1 MQNENLPTEELK
13 KFGIINEDLS
23 FSKKLNADD
32 IQKFLQGYTIVADN
46 DKNRATF
53 QLTENN
59 SKLKVIFLERDK
71 NLSEILEK
79 SKENIQ
85 YSETKAQ
92 YNVHDNRHSAQLG
105 FSKQAFVFDKETNT
119 IKELDF
125 IKNAPELTIIVLERK
140 NPEEINQYKLE
151 LEKKSFLQD
160 KIDLYP
166 EIAKKITSDLNI
178 VSREIE
184 SVNSITPD
192 EKQIAKENN
201 SDVHLNV
208 NDRDMYEDTNRNREE
223 QEEQSEEQ
231 EEQSEEQEKSR
242 KFRR

>member
-59 SKLKVIFLERDK
+59 TKLKVIFLERDK
-71 NLSEILEK
+71 SLSEILER
-79 SKENIQ
+79 SKEKIQ

-92 YNVHDNRHSAQLG
+92 YNVQDNQHSAQLG
-105 FSKQAFVFDKETNT
+105 FSKQAFVFDKKTETV
-119 IKELDF
+119 KELDF
-125 IKNAPELTIIVLERK
+125 IKNAPELTKLITERK
-140 NPEEINQYKLE
+140 NPEEVSLYKLE
-151 LEKKSFLQD
+151 LEKLKSFLQD

-166 EIAKKITSDLNI
+166 EIAKKITNDLNI

-201 SDVHLNV
+201 SDVQLNV
-208 NDRDMYEDTNRNREE
+208 NDRDLYEDANRNRK
-223 QEEQSEEQ
+223 EQ

>member
-59 SKLKVIFLERDK
+59 TKLKVIFLERDK
-71 NLSEILEK
+71 SLSEILEK
-79 SKENIQ
+79 SKEKIQ

-92 YNVHDNRHSAQLG
+92 YNVNENRHSAQLG
-105 FSKQAFVFDKETNT
+105 FSKQAFVFDKKTETV
-119 IKELDF
+119 KELDF
-125 IKNAPELTIIVLERK
+125 IKNAPELTILITERK
-140 NPEEINQYKLE
+140 NPEEISLYKLE
-151 LEKKSFLQD
+151 LEKLKNFLYD

-166 EIAKKITSDLNI
+166 EIAKRITNDLNI

-184 SVNSITPD
+184 SVNSIAPD

-201 SDVHLNV
+201 SDVQLNV
-208 NDRDMYEDTNRNREE
+208 NGRDMYEDANRNREV
-223 QEEQSEEQ
+223 Q

>member
-59 SKLKVIFLERDK
+59 TKLKVIFLERDK
-71 NLSEILEK
+71 SIAELLEK
-79 SKENIQ
+79 SKEKIQ
-85 YSETKAQ
+85 YSESKAR
-92 YNVHDNRHSAQLG
+92 YDVNDNRHSAQLG

-119 IKELDF
+119 VKELDF
-125 IKNAPELTIIVLERK
+125 IKNAPEITKLVTERK

-151 LEKKSFLQD
+151 LEKLKSFLQD

-166 EIAKKITSDLNI
+166 EIAKRITNDLNI
-178 VSREIE
+178 VSREID

-201 SDVHLNV
+201 SDVQLNV
-208 NDRDMYEDTNRNREE
+208 NDRDLYEDANRNREV
-223 QEEQSEEQ
+223 QEEQL
-231 EEQSEEQEKSR
+231 EEQEKSR

>member
-1 MQNENLPTEELK
+1 MNTNTLPTDELK

-59 SKLKVIFLERDK
+59 TQLKVIFLERDK
-71 NLSEILEK
+71 SLSEILEK
-79 SKENIQ
+79 SKEKIQ
-85 YSETKAQ
+85 YSETRAQ
-92 YNVHDNRHSAQLG
+92 YNVQDNQHSAQLG

-119 IKELDF
+119 VKELDF
-125 IKNAPELTIIVLERK
+125 IKNAPELTKLVTERK
-140 NPEEINQYKLE
+140 NPEEISLYKLE
-151 LEKKSFLQD
+151 LEKLKSFLQN

-166 EIAKKITSDLNI
+166 EIAKKITNDLNI
-178 VSREIE
+178 VSREID
-184 SVNSITPD
+184 SVNSITRD

-201 SDVHLNV
+201 SDVQLNV
-208 NDRDMYEDTNRNREE
+208 NDRDLYEDVNRNREK
-223 QEEQSEEQ
+223 Q

>member
-59 SKLKVIFLERDK
+59 TKLKVIFLERDK
-71 NLSEILEK
+71 SLSEILEK
-79 SKENIQ
+79 SKEKIQ

-92 YNVHDNRHSAQLG
+92 YNVNDNQNSAQLG

-119 IKELDF
+119 VKELDF
-125 IKNAPELTIIVLERK
+125 IKNAPELTKLVTERK
-140 NPEEINQYKLE
+140 NPEEISLYKLE
-151 LEKKSFLQD
+151 LEKLKNFLYD

-166 EIAKKITSDLNI
+166 EIAKKITNDLNI

-184 SVNSITPD
+184 SVNSITSN
-192 EKQIAKENN
+192 EKQIAKESNT
-201 SDVHLNV
+201 DVHLNV
-208 NDRDMYEDTNRNREE
+208 NDRDMYEDANRNREE

-231 EEQSEEQEKSR
+231 EKSR
-242 KFRR
+242 KLRR

>member
-23 FSKKLNADD
+23 FSKKLNAND
-32 IQKFLQGYTIVADN
+32 IQRFLQGYTIVADN

-59 SKLKVIFLERDK
+59 TKLKVIFLERDK
-71 NLSEILEK
+71 SLSEILEK
-79 SKENIQ
+79 SKEKIQ
-85 YSETKAQ
+85 YSETRAQ
-92 YNVHDNRHSAQLG
+92 YNVQDNQHSAQLG
-105 FSKQAFVFDKETNT
+105 FSKQAFVFDKKTETV
-119 IKELDF
+119 KELDF
-125 IKNAPELTIIVLERK
+125 IKNAPELTKLVTERK
-140 NPEEINQYKLE
+140 NPEEISLYKLE
-151 LEKKSFLQD
+151 LEKLKNFLYD

-166 EIAKKITSDLNI
+166 EIAKKITNDLNI
-178 VSREIE
+178 VSREID
-184 SVNSITPD
+184 SVNSIKPD

-201 SDVHLNV
+201 SDVQLNV
-208 NDRDMYEDTNRNREE
+208 NDRDLYEDVNRNREK
-223 QEEQSEEQ
+223 Q

>member
-59 SKLKVIFLERDK
+59 TKLKVIFLERDK

-79 SKENIQ
+79 SKEKIQ
-85 YSETKAQ
+85 YSESKAR
-92 YNVHDNRHSAQLG
+92 YDVNDNRNSAQLG
-105 FSKQAFVFDKETNT
+105 FSKQAFVFDKETST
-119 IKELDF
+119 VKELDF
-125 IKNAPELTIIVLERK
+125 IKNAPELTKLITERK
-140 NPEEINQYKLE
+140 NPKEINQYKLE
-151 LEKKSFLQD
+151 LEKLKSFLQD

-184 SVNSITPD
+184 SMNSITPNK
-192 EKQIAKENN
+192 KQIAKENN
-201 SDVHLNV
+201 SDVQLNV
-208 NDRDMYEDTNRNREE
+208 NDRDLYEDANQNR
-223 QEEQSEEQ
+223 EEQ

>member
-59 SKLKVIFLERDK
+59 TKLKVIFLERDK

-79 SKENIQ
+79 SKEKIQ
-85 YSETKAQ
+85 YSESKAR
-92 YNVHDNRHSAQLG
+92 YDVNDNRNSAQLG
-105 FSKQAFVFDKETNT
+105 FSKQAFVFDKETST
-119 IKELDF
+119 VKELDF
-125 IKNAPELTIIVLERK
+125 IKNAPELTKLITERK
-140 NPEEINQYKLE
+140 NLEEINQYKLE
-151 LEKKSFLQD
+151 LEKLKSFLQD

-166 EIAKKITSDLNI
+166 EIAKKITNDLNI

-184 SVNSITPD
+184 SVNSITSN
-192 EKQIAKENN
+192 EKQIAKKNN
-201 SDVHLNV
+201 SDVQLNV
-208 NDRDMYEDTNRNREE
+208 NDRDLYEDANRNREV
-223 QEEQSEEQ
+223 QEEQL
-231 EEQSEEQEKSR
+231 EEQEKSR